1 MVATKEEEICGSDF
15 GCVGINGL
23 TSEARLR
30 GGNGGF
36 EQRHLPD
43 SVRTAELAY
52 GLSMNL
58 KNDSNREMI
67 KMTAWLRAHAR
78 RRMVRA

>member
-1 MVATKEEEICGSDF
+1 MVGAEEEKVCSCHFDD
-15 GCVGINGL
+15 VGVNGL

-36 EQRHLPD
+36 EQRHLSD